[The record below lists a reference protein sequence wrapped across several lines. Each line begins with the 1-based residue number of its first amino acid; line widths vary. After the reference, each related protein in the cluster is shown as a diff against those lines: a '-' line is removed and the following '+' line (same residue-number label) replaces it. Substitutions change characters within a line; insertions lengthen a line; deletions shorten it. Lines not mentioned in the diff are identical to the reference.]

1 MNTIFKRL
9 TAGGTALCL
18 MLSLTTLPA
27 FADDETTADAATP
40 AATETTSGGN
50 TDTPLPE
57 EPESPQ
63 PEDPDASQ
71 PDEPGDSAGSVNATL
86 TSAHVR
92 YLGGYEDRSV
102 RPERQ
107 VTRAEAAAIIYR
119 LLENADS
126 GSGTCSYT
134 DVKDS
139 DWFANDVR
147 ALCRLGLLDDGT
159 TFRPNDAITRAE
171 IVDLLVRLAP
181 ETRASA
187 SFSDVPADYWAA
199 KQIAIAASLG
209 WVGGYEDGT
218 FRPENGLTRAEACS
232 IINRVTA
239 RSGDSAQAQKLMG
252 LGLYTD
258 ITNTHWAA
266 VTIAEASIAH
276 EQTSSG
282 SGETWSGINL
292 ADYTFTPGVHNI
304 AGQLYSVD
312 RYGKLALNKAVGAYW
327 ADANGVLT
335 QTASAYQVGYV
346 PYISQIDG
354 IYAWVGCEP
363 VSALMGLKA
372 LGYAQD
378 VSVTTYLNN
387 LPFSASNP
395 EWGFVGS
402 PYVVN
407 NSLRTTIYPA
417 ALAKYCNTYCNGAS
431 VCADFRGASVEELR
445 QELLAGNMVVA
456 YETLWWEQPR
466 YRNYWI
472 DGQLQ
477 SLVYNNHAILVYGYD
492 PARGYLVSDPY
503 NYYNRGQTY
512 QYWENAATFDNI
524 WNQRKVGMVM
534 R

>member
-171 IVDLLVRLAP
+171 IVDLIVRLAP
-181 ETRASA
+181 ETRATA

-258 ITNTHWAA
+258 ITEKHWAA
-266 VTIAEASIAH
+266 VTIAEASVAH

-282 SGETWSGINL
+282 SSETWSGVNL

-304 AGQLYSVD
+304 AGKLYSVD
-312 RYGKLALNKAVGAYW
+312 RYGKLALNKTVGAYQ

-335 QTASAYQVGYV
+335 QTASSYQVSYV

-378 VSVTTYLNN
+378 VHVTTYLNN

-417 ALAKYCNTYCNGAS
+417 ALANYCNSYTNGAS

-466 YRNYWI
+466 HPRLRLRPSARLPRQRSL
-472 DGQLQ
+472 QLLQ
-477 SLVYNNHAILVYGYD
+477 PRPDLPILGK
-492 PARGYLVSDPY
+492 RRHL
-503 NYYNRGQTY
+503 
-512 QYWENAATFDNI
+512 
-524 WNQRKVGMVM
+524 
-534 R
+534 

>member
-1 MNTIFKRL
+1 MTSTHKRL
-9 TAGGTALCL
+9 TAGITALCL
-18 MLSLTTLPA
+18 SLTLTAWPA
-27 FADDETTADAATP
+27 FAADNTSDATTDSAVVTDA
-40 AATETTSGGN
+40 GN
-50 TDTPLPE
+50 TDTPLPDD
-57 EPESPQ
+57 PDLSQ
-63 PEDPDASQ
+63 PEETPDTPETDT
-71 PDEPGDSAGSVNATL
+71 PDSTVTVAL
-86 TSAHVR
+86 TKDHVR

-119 LLENADS
+119 LLENPES
-126 GSGTCSYT
+126 GTGTCSYT
-134 DVKDS
+134 DVNDS
-139 DWFANDVR
+139 DWFAADVR
-147 ALCRLGLLDDGT
+147 ALCRLGLFDDGT
-159 TFRPNDAITRAE
+159 AFRPNDAITRAE
-171 IVDLLVRLAP
+171 MVDLLVRLAP
-181 ETRASA
+181 ETRATA

-239 RSGDSAQAQKLMG
+239 RSGDSAQTQKLMG

-266 VTIAEASIAH
+266 VTIAEASVAH

-335 QTASAYQVGYV
+335 QTASAYQVSYV

-387 LPFSASNP
+387 LPFSSSNP

-417 ALAKYCNTYCNGAS
+417 ALANYCNSYTNGAS

>member
-1 MNTIFKRL
+1 MNATLRRL
-9 TAGGTALCL
+9 TACGLACCL
-18 MLSLTTLPA
+18 ALSLTTLPA
-27 FADDETTADAATP
+27 QAEETDANAAIAWHDTTTPDAA
-40 AATETTSGGN
+40 ANGDNTEAL
-50 TDTPLPE
+50 PPE
-57 EPESPQ
+57 EPSTSTG
-63 PEDPDASQ
+63 PERVDAS
-71 PDEPGDSAGSVNATL
+71 L

-102 RPERQ
+102 RPENQ

-119 LLENADS
+119 LLENPES
-126 GSGTCSYT
+126 GTGTCSYT
-134 DVKDS
+134 DVRDT
-139 DWFANDVR
+139 DWFAANVR
-147 ALCRLGLLDDGT
+147 ALCRLGLFDDGT

-181 ETRASA
+181 EVRANIT
-187 SFSDVPADYWAA
+187 FSDVPTDYWAA
-199 KQIAIAASLG
+199 EQISIAASLG

-218 FRPENGLTRAEACS
+218 FRPENSLTRAEACS
-232 IINRVTA
+232 IINLVCG
-239 RSGDSAQAQKLMG
+239 RSGDPAQTEKLLG

-258 ITNTHWAA
+258 ITASHWAA
-266 VTIAEASIAH
+266 VTIAEASVAH
-276 EQTSSG
+276 DQNGAT
-282 SGETWSGINL
+282 SGETWSGIDL
-292 ADYTFTPGVHNI
+292 ASYTFTPGIHNI
-304 AGQLYSVD
+304 SGTLYSVD
-312 RYGKLALNKAVGAYW
+312 RYGKLALNKTVGAYQ
-327 ADANGVLT
+327 ADAAGALT
-335 QTASAYQVGYV
+335 QTASSYQQSYV

-363 VSALMGLKA
+363 VSALMGLKTY
-372 LGYAQD
+372 GYAQD
-378 VSVTTYLNN
+378 ISTTTFLAN
-387 LPFSASNP
+387 LPFSSSNP

-402 PYVVN
+402 PYVVD

-417 ALAKYCNTYCNGAS
+417 ALATYCNSYTGGAQ

-445 QELLAGNMVVA
+445 QELLAGNMIVA